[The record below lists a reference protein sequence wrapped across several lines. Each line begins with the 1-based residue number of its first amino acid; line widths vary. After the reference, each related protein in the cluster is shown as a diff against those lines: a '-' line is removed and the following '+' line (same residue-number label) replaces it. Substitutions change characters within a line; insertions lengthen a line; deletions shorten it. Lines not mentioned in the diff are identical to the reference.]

1 LINHNLGTRPLNI
14 EVVDSNYD
22 VIVPESTR
30 YIDSNTVKIVFEGPQ
45 TGWAALTFGE
55 GSSGTSGSSGLTYAS
70 SGSAGSA
77 GSSGSSGTSPNPAG
91 AAGYVQYYATSS
103 TLGAYSGFLVD
114 DVTTPTQLAM
124 NFPVYSS
131 SGATGV
137 ANLRV
142 HGTSGFEGTMTTV
155 AIVPVA
161 NNTHDIG
168 TSTMVYNDMYA
179 VTFNG
184 RATSANWSDLA
195 ERYESDEIYDPGTVL
210 AIGGTK
216 EVTLY
221 QAEMPYAGVVSD
233 KPGLRMNDG
242 MEQRENEFMIFICLK
257 GRIFVKIEGGCNKGD
272 FIIAYNDGTGKVIT
286 KYEYTP
292 HKHDLIGI
300 ALSNSNAGFVEVKV

>member
-1 LINHNLGTRPLNI
+1 M
-14 EVVDSNYD
+14 
-22 VIVPESTR
+22 
-30 YIDSNTVKIVFEGPQ
+30 
-45 TGWAALTFGE
+45 GE
-55 GSSGTSGSSGLTYAS
+55 GSSGTSGSAGSSGITYAS

-77 GSSGSSGTSPNPAG
+77 GTSGFTAPQPQA
-91 AAGYVQYYATSS
+91 AAGHLQFYYDAT
-103 TLGAYSGFLVD
+103 TLGGHANLLID
-114 DVTTPTQLAM
+114 NVTTPTQLAANM
-124 NFPVYSS
+124 PIYSS
-131 SGATGV
+131 SGVTGV
-137 ANLRV
+137 AAFKV
-142 HGTSGFEGTMTTV
+142 HGTTGLDGATVTSSTVNVGGTLTTQ
-155 AIVPVA
+155 AIIPVA

-168 TSTMVYNDMYA
+168 TSQMVYNDMYA

-221 QAEMPYAGVVSD
+221 QTEMPYAGVVSD

-242 MEQRENEFMIFICLK
+242 IKQRENEFMIFICLK
-257 GRIFVKIEGGCNKGD
+257 GRILVKIEGGCNKGD
-272 FIIAYNDGTGKVIT
+272 FIIAHNDGTGKVIT